1 MRIIFFGD
9 LAQTGFGTVTLD
21 LGPRLLALG
30 HDVRFVSQN
39 AIGPKPPFSETEAL
53 AAEIEI
59 HGGAGFYDRISFA
72 EFAVK
77 FAEAET
83 TYEKALESAKET
95 AETHR
100 YDSLPPA
107 FKDRVFQ
114 VNSPLA
120 WNGWRPGDTD
130 VLSTAS
136 LFDGTAWE
144 DGWTPEAGFL
154 LGDPIAA
161 RATIMVD
168 EPTKAAFGSIPM
180 YHYVPIEGVGLPLR
194 WAEIWKIVRPVAMS
208 EFGADQIEAITGERP
223 PVVYH
228 GIDASVFYPVSRTHP
243 LTLEDGTKLTTRG
256 QCRDWL
262 KIPPSAK
269 VLFRADTNMPRKR
282 YASLF
287 RALAPVLA
295 SHPEAILAIHAR
307 SVNMGGDLND
317 EISKY
322 HPSIGSRFV
331 NTGFRDR
338 YQDIPRYMLTLL
350 YNAADLYVSVGA
362 EGFGLTI
369 AESLACGT
377 PAVVLDFS
385 SCSELVGLKPRKQH
399 ELAPVREGVCGLA
412 VRPSGLVDNEYN
424 YFWAGV
430 DETAFGH
437 AVVRL
442 LDDTATRRFMGAR
455 APQYVAEHFSWDRAA
470 EQFSELFE
478 TSVKEAVAA

>member
-1 MRIIFFGD
+1 MRLIFFGD

-21 LGPRLLALG
+21 LGPRLVRMG

-39 AIGPKPPFSETEAL
+39 SIGPKPPLSEIEDL
-53 AAEIEI
+53 AAQIET
-59 HGGAGFYDRISFA
+59 HGGVASYDRIA
-72 EFAVK
+72 YAPFAVR

-83 TYEKALESAKET
+83 TYEKALQSAKET
-95 AETHR
+95 TEKHR
-100 YDSLPPA
+100 YDGLPPE
-107 FKDRVFQ
+107 FHGRVFQ
-114 VNSPLA
+114 VDSPLA
-120 WNGWRPGDTD
+120 WNGWRPGDTE
-130 VLSTAS
+130 VGSTAG
-136 LFDGTAWE
+136 LFDGTAWQ
-144 DGWTPEAGFL
+144 DGWMPEAGFV

-168 EPTKAAFGSIPM
+168 EPTKAAFASVPM
-180 YHYVPIEGVGLPLR
+180 FHYVPIEGVGLPVR

-208 EFGADQIEAITGERP
+208 EFGADQIEAITGDRP

-228 GIDASVFYPVSRTHP
+228 GIDQTVFYPVSRTQP
-243 LTLEDGTKLTTRG
+243 LVLEDGSKLTSRG

-262 KIPPSAK
+262 KIPADAK

-295 SHPEAILAIHAR
+295 SHPDVFLAIHAR
-307 SVNMGGDLND
+307 SVNMGGDLHD

-322 HPSIGSRFV
+322 HPSVGSRFV
-331 NTGFRDR
+331 NTGFRDL
-338 YQDIPRYMLTLL
+338 YVDTPRYMLTML

-385 SCSELVGLKPRKQH
+385 SCSELIGLKPRRGN
-399 ELAPVREGVCGLA
+399 ELAPVREGTCGLA

-424 YFWAGV
+424 YFWAAV

-442 LDDTATRRFMGAR
+442 LDDQVMRRFMGAR
-455 APQYVAEHFSWDRAA
+455 APQHVAATFSWERAA

-478 TSVKEAVAA
+478 NAAKETVAA

>member
-1 MRIIFFGD
+1 VRIIAFSD

-21 LGPRLLALG
+21 LGPRLIAQG

-39 AIGPKPPFSETEAL
+39 AIGAKAPLSETEEL
-53 AAEIEI
+53 AAQIEQ
-59 HGGAGFYDRISFA
+59 HGGVGSYDRITFA
-72 EFAVK
+72 GFAVK
-77 FAEAET
+77 FANAET
-83 TYEKALESAKET
+83 TYEKALQSAKDTTE
-95 AETHR
+95 AHR
-100 YDSLPPA
+100 YDALPKA
-107 FKDRVFQ
+107 FHGRVFQ
-114 VNSPLA
+114 VNMPLA
-120 WNGWRPGDTD
+120 WNGWRPGDTE

-144 DGWTPEAGFL
+144 DGWKPEAGFV

-161 RATIMVD
+161 RATVMID
-168 EPTKAAFGSIPM
+168 AETTAAFASIPM
-180 YHYVPIEGVGLPLR
+180 FHYVPIEGVGLPLR
-194 WAEIWKIVRPVAMS
+194 WAEIWKVLRPVAMS
-208 EFGADQIEAITGERP
+208 EFGADQIEAITGSRP

-228 GIDASVFYPVSRTHP
+228 GIDTDVFYPVSRTHP
-243 LTLEDGTKLTTRG
+243 LVLEDGKELTTKG

-262 KIPPSAK
+262 RIPPDAK
-269 VLFRADTNMPRKR
+269 LMFRADTNMPRKR

-295 SHPEAILAIHAR
+295 SHPEALLAIHAR

-322 HPSIGSRFV
+322 HPSIASRFV
-331 NTGFRDR
+331 NTGFRDK
-338 YQDIPRYMLTLL
+338 YTDIPRYMLTML

-369 AESLACGT
+369 AEALACGT

-385 SCSELVGLKPRKQH
+385 SCSELVGLTPRGPNEH
-399 ELAPVREGVCGLA
+399 APVREGVCGLA

-430 DETAFGH
+430 DETAYGH

-442 LDDTATRRFMGAR
+442 LDDPVTRRFMGAR
-455 APQYVAEHFSWDRAA
+455 APQHVAETFSWDRAA
-470 EQFSELFE
+470 QQFSDLFE
-478 TSVKEAVAA
+478 TTKAEAVAA